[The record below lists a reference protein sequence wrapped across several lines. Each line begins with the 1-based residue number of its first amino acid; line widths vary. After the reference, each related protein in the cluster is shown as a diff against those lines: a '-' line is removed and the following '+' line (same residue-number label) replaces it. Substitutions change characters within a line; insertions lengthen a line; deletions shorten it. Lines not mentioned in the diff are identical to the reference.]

1 MGRGKEEQG
10 KGWWGVGLLALLWSV
25 LIDPGEVGGDVP
37 GLDPDFALSGE
48 AAHESFAAEEE
59 SFETAAAQA
68 GQHGDVVL
76 QGIFEGNDKAGVDDI
91 VVLDVDFEDCAV
103 GVEEDISVAGGF

>member
-1 MGRGKEEQG
+1 MG
-10 KGWWGVGLLALLWSV
+10 LFALLRSV

-37 GLDPDFALSGE
+37 RLDPDFALSGE
-48 AAHESFAAEEE
+48 SAYESFAAEEE

-76 QGIFEGNDKAGVDDI
+76 QGIFEGNDEPSIDDI
-91 VVLDVDFEDCAV
+91 VVLDVDFKDCAV